1 MEKQSFKDS
10 LDTHQE
16 SILKITQLTSESRQ
30 STLFLQFNED
40 NSLLPP
46 LSDLGTL
53 HVCSHDPHSN
63 HVYILGQVVVSND
76 DSNIYVAADGQEVVR
91 YVSSM
96 LNCP

>member
-40 NSLLPP
+40 NSLLA
-46 LSDLGTL
+46 
-53 HVCSHDPHSN
+53 
-63 HVYILGQVVVSND
+63 
-76 DSNIYVAADGQEVVR
+76 VA
-91 YVSSM
+91 M
-96 LNCP
+96 